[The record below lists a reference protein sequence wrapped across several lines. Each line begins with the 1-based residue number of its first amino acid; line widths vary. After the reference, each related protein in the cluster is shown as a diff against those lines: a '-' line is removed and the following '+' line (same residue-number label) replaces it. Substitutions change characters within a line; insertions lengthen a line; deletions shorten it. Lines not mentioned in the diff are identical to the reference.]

1 MPRIS
6 TRKRP
11 KIPAIPGKT
20 RTTKLA
26 EAYERIGVTEEE
38 VNAAPK
44 ITHILRELPGKTD
57 KAIEFLRGSSEPDAR
72 KWLSVY
78 DSVTVSARKIVPFEA
93 FCVAAGITTKR
104 MLEVI
109 TGACFEQ
116 SDAVA
121 ALLSKSAKP
130 QILQKS
136 IKLAQKPKQWEDRK
150 MIMQH
155 EGYAPIPKTQ
165 IINVGHD
172 INTDNRIQ
180 SVIAVG
186 ELASIE
192 PTMAKIAD
200 RFNQRLGVGNE
211 IKRIPEVTEDKGLV
225 IGAITELN
233 GSGVDTIIDSSRTD
247 CRDNSVSDSDMGIG
261 SGKGRNDG
269 GDVDDCW
276 E

>member
-1 MPRIS
+1 MPRIT

-11 KIPAIPGKT
+11 KIPALPSKS
-20 RTTKLA
+20 RASKLA
-26 EAYERIGVTEEE
+26 DAYERIGVTEEE

-57 KAIEFLRGSSEPDAR
+57 KAIEFLRGSEDPDAR

-78 DSVTVSARKIVPFEA
+78 DSVPSSVRKMLPFES

-155 EGYAPIPKTQ
+155 EGYAPVPKTQ

-172 INTDNRIQ
+172 INTDNRVQ
-180 SVIAVG
+180 SVSIG
-186 ELASIE
+186 ELSGIE
-192 PTMAKIAD
+192 GKMSRIAD
-200 RFNQRLGVGNE
+200 RFNERLGVGNE
-211 IKRIPEVTEDKGLV
+211 PKRLVEETEVEGNDGTG
-225 IGAITELN
+225 ELN
-233 GSGVDTIIDSSRTD
+233 GSGVGAVTD
-247 CRDNSVSDSDMGIG
+247 ISGSDSRDIGIP
-261 SGKGRNDG
+261 GR
-269 GDVDDCW
+269 DVDDEDGRGSGENGELGEW